1 MSSIQ
6 GNIDKTWSNILDRLR
21 SSLKMTEINI
31 RKMSNNIS
39 AYEAKVKDLIGSL
52 IKENFTALI
61 TEVLLI
67 YYSLNHS
74 LTYSLAYLLTHY
86 FSLIF

>member
-1 MSSIQ
+1 MTSVQ

-39 AYEAKVKDLIGSL
+39 TYEAKVKELIISL
-52 IKENFTALI
+52 IKEDLI
-61 TEVLLI
+61 AVVREVMLDYSPI
-67 YYSLNHS
+67 YGLPSH
-74 LTYSLAYLLTHY
+74 LATHY
-86 FSLIF
+86 